1 MDDEQQI
8 DAAGLAALERF
19 TDERGL
25 PEQFGT
31 VFLQWYTGVTAALA
45 KRAGASESPLLVG
58 LSGCQGSGKSTLV
71 DAMARVLADAHDVET
86 TVLSLDDFYL
96 TKAERESLA
105 QRVHPLFAT
114 RGVPGTHDLD
124 LLRRTVK
131 ALQNGDDIALPV
143 FDKAADDRTTMV
155 RRPHGGA
162 PTQIVLLEGWC
173 VGIPPQPMEA
183 LEEPINPTEVDL
195 DPDRIWRTAV
205 NRFLGEEYAALFA
218 EILNLDVFTA
228 STETLNRK
236 VEQEGISIDAPLSRL
251 DYLDLLMTHSI
262 EPRIAG
268 WGLVF
273 VIDFLPEQSALARL
287 IPRQENTVAARF
299 EAYYGGLELANG
311 YWEETQADVL
321 SARFADDN
329 VKRGLRGQE
338 VISADTRLLHAL
350 EAGFPNCSG
359 VALGFDRLLMLTLG
373 QSSIAEVMPFGW
385 DRA

>member
-1 MDDEQQI
+1 MSDWRPTG
-8 DAAGLAALERF
+8 DAEALRARAGLLATIREFFA
-19 TDERGL
+19 ERGVL
-25 PEQFGT
+25 EVDTPLLSQFGVTDPNIELFT
-31 VFLQWYTGVTAALA
+31 VALPNEQRFLQSSPEYAMKRLLASGIGDIYQLGKAFRRGESGARHNPEFTLLEWYRTDTSHYELIREVAELVA
-45 KRAGASESPLLVG
+45 KV
-58 LSGCQGSGKSTLV
+58 
-71 DAMARVLADAHDVET
+71 
-86 TVLSLDDFYL
+86 
-96 TKAERESLA
+96 
-105 QRVHPLFAT
+105 
-114 RGVPGTHDLD
+114 
-124 LLRRTVK
+124 
-131 ALQNGDDIALPV
+131 LPV
-143 FDKAADDRTTMV
+143 SSWPV
-155 RRPHGGA
+155 
-162 PTQIVLLEGWC
+162 WS
-173 VGIPPQPMEA
+173 
-183 LEEPINPTEVDL
+183 
-195 DPDRIWRTAV
+195 
-205 NRFLGEEYAALFA
+205 YAALFA

-262 EPRIAG
+262 EPHIAG

-287 IPRQENTVAARF
+287 ISRQDNTVAARF

-311 YWEETQADVL
+311 YWEEAQADVL

-329 VKRGLRGQE
+329 AKRGLRGQE

-350 EAGFPNCSG
+350 EAGFPDCSG

>member
-19 TDERGL
+19 SNERGL

-31 VFLQWYTGVTAALA
+31 VFLQWYAGVTAALA
-45 KRAGASESPLLVG
+45 KRARASESPLLVG

-71 DAMARVLADAHDVET
+71 DAMARIWADAHGVVT

-114 RGVPGTHDLD
+114 RGVPGTHDLA

-143 FDKAADDRTTMV
+143 FDKAADDRTNMV
-155 RRPHGGA
+155 RSPHGGA

-173 VGIPPQPMEA
+173 VGIPPQPTEA
-183 LEEPINPTEVDL
+183 LEEPINSTEVDR

-218 EILNLDVFTA
+218 ELDALLVLQAPSFDAVFDW
-228 STETLNRK
+228 RWQ
-236 VEQEGISIDAPLSRL
+236 QEA
-251 DYLDLLMTHSI
+251 
-262 EPRIAG
+262 
-268 WGLVF
+268 
-273 VIDFLPEQSALARL
+273 Q
-287 IPRQENTVAARF
+287 
-299 EAYYGGLELANG
+299 
-311 YWEETQADVL
+311 L
-321 SARFADDN
+321 SARFREAHPAEPDPTMTRAQVADFILHYQ
-329 VKRGLRGQE
+329 RLTEHGLQSLPAR
-338 VISADTRLLHAL
+338 ADCLWELA
-350 EAGFPNCSG
+350 P
-359 VALGFDRLLMLTLG
+359 DRSVERMHLTG
-373 QSSIAEVMPFGW
+373 MA
-385 DRA
+385 A